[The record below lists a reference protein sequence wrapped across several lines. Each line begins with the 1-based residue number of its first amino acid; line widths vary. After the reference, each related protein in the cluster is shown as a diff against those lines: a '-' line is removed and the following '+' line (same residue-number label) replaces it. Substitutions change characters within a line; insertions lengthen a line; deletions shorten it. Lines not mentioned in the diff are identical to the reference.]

1 MVIAAVDYLA
11 QLCELERAVSAVFV
25 FWLAD
30 VIESYR
36 EYSLNAAVRGGCYNL
51 PRVEA
56 DLLEFHVVHFV
67 GV

>member
-1 MVIAAVDYLA
+1 MVLAAVDNLA
-11 QLCELERAVSAVFV
+11 QLSQFERAFSAVFI
-25 FWLAD
+25 FGFTD

-36 EYSLNAAVRGGCYNL
+36 EYSLNAATRGGCYNL
-51 PRVEA
+51 PRVDA